1 MTTQADELS
10 SRGWLSDEELQTLEY
25 VHILE
30 RFYPNESY
38 DEAHNLQP
46 SQPRSES
53 VAYTLKYLPCRYLI
67 ILWCRGIVFH
77 MHNMTFYT

>member
-1 MTTQADELS
+1 MQADELS
-10 SRGWLSDEELQTLEY
+10 SRGWLSGEELQTLEY
-25 VHILE
+25 LRILE

-53 VAYTLKYLPCRYLI
+53 AAYNWCI
-67 ILWCRGIVFH
+67 IFLSNGVRLSILL
-77 MHNMTFYT
+77 